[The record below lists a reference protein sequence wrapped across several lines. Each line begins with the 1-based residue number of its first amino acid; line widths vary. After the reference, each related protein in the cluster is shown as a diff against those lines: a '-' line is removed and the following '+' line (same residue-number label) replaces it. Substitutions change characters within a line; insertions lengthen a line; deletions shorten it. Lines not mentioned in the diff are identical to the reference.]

1 VAGTGVVLGLLLAPT
16 VSMAFLDPHWQ
27 RWVYRLSPST
37 AGQTIQSTVDLKGL
51 PIGPWAG
58 LGVAATWAIVALG
71 LGALTLRARD
81 V

>member
-1 VAGTGVVLGLLLAPT
+1 VVLGLLLAPT
-16 VSMAFLDPHWQ
+16 VTMPLLNPDWQ

-37 AGQTIQSTVDLKGL
+37 AGQTILSTVDPKGL

-58 LGVAATWAIVALG
+58 LGVAAAWAIVVLG
-71 LGALTLRARD
+71 LGACTLAARD